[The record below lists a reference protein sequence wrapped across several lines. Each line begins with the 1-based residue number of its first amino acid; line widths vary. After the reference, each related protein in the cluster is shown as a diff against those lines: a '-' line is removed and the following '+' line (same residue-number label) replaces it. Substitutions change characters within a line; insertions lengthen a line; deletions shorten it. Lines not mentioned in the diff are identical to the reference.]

1 MAEKISTPVCREAVE
16 KIEKSSYFNIVV
28 FGASNTE
35 RHIPGT
41 HWSDVLEL
49 GIRAAYG
56 RKFHLINAGEC
67 GDSTRGGLARF
78 DRDVAAFSPGI
89 VIVTFGVN
97 DYSPAPQK
105 HVSEEDFSRNLG
117 LIAEKIENMG
127 AVPILQTY
135 YKPHFENMGPLLEK
149 LFLRYMQIIRE
160 TAARKNVFL
169 VDQYRYFDAVPAE
182 TRLYKLLRDP
192 MHVNEY
198 GNTLIGVILL
208 HHLGIDPRIIECRE
222 SLLPAIELY
231 DSIIDQR

>member
-1 MAEKISTPVCREAVE
+1 MAEKITTPICREAVE
-16 KIEKSSYFNIVV
+16 KIEKSSYLNIVV

-56 RKFHLINAGEC
+56 RKFHMINAGEC
-67 GDSTRGGLARF
+67 GGNTRGGLARF

-89 VIVTFGVN
+89 VIVTFAAN
-97 DYSPAPQK
+97 DYSLAVQK
-105 HVSEEDFSRNLG
+105 HVPAEEFSRNLE
-117 LIAEKIENMG
+117 LIAEKIRNMD
-127 AVPILQTY
+127 AVPLLQTY
-135 YKPHFENMGPLLEK
+135 YKPHFENMGPELEK
-149 LFLRYMQIIRE
+149 LFLEYMQIIRE
-160 TAARKNVFL
+160 TAVRKKVFL

-198 GNTLIGVILL
+198 GNTFIGVTLL
-208 HHLGIDPRIIECRE
+208 HHLGIDPRIIPCRE

-231 DSIIDQR
+231 DSIADQ

>member
-1 MAEKISTPVCREAVE
+1 MAEKIATPICREAVE
-16 KIEKSSYFNIVV
+16 KIRDSRYFNIVV

-67 GDSTRGGLARF
+67 GNNTREGLARF

-89 VIVTFGVN
+89 VIVTFAGN
-97 DYSPAPQK
+97 DCNPAAPK
-105 HVSEEDFSRNLG
+105 HVPAEEFSHNLD
-117 LIAEKIENMG
+117 LIVEKIRG
-127 AVPILQTY
+127 LDAVPILQTY
-135 YKPHFENMGPLLEK
+135 YKPHFEGMEPRRGELY
-149 LFLRYMQIIRE
+149 FRYMEIIRE
-160 TAARKNVFL
+160 TAARNGVFL
-169 VDQYRYFDAVPAE
+169 VDQYKYFDAVPAE
-182 TRLYKLLRDP
+182 THLYKLMRNA

-208 HHLGIDPRIIECRE
+208 RHLGIDPRSIACCE
-222 SLLPAIELY
+222 SLLPAMDLY
-231 DSIIDQR
+231 DRIAR